1 MVAEK
6 GSIRQAAEALSI
18 AQPALSRS
26 IRSIEE
32 NLQVK
37 LMNRGPR
44 GVELTEYGKTLI
56 SYGKII
62 EANFEIR
69 IQ

>member
-1 MVAEK
+1 MPHLQLKQLRQLIMVAEK

-32 NLQVK
+32 SLQV
-37 LMNRGPR
+37 
-44 GVELTEYGKTLI
+44 
-56 SYGKII
+56 
-62 EANFEIR
+62 
-69 IQ
+69 